1 MNLDEFY
8 QYLDISMV
16 PDVKSYIISYDT
28 ELYGESLRDTLIQ
41 LYEQKQEQ
49 LNSKSNIG
57 AQNEI
62 FFNFTNSELPFHE
75 TASKVYDFILR
86 IGSQTLIS
94 MSCTNQ
100 FLSQ

>member
-62 FFNFTNSELPFHE
+62 FS
-75 TASKVYDFILR
+75 
-86 IGSQTLIS
+86 TLLIQNYHFMKQHLKFMIS
-94 MSCTNQ
+94 
-100 FLSQ
+100 FLALEVKH

>member
-1 MNLDEFY
+1 
-8 QYLDISMV
+8 MV

-75 TASKVYDFILR
+75 TASKVYDFIL
-86 IGSQTLIS
+86 TH
-94 MSCTNQ
+94 
-100 FLSQ
+100 